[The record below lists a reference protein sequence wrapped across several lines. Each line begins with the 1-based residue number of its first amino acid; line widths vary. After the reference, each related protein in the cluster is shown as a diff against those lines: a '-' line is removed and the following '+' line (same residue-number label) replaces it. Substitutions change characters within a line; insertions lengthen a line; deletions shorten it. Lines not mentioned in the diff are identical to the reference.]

1 MMNIVTI
8 GRIGVLGVG
17 LGVGAALA
25 SIPGIA
31 AADPSPDPNVVSA
44 VDAASLFPDPAA
56 DPSLNIDISVDGF
69 TLLHEGSASASSG
82 MGDIAIAVGADSS
95 ATASGGFGDVAM
107 ASGPDSAATAG
118 DDGNFDLASASSVF
132 SSAGGTAIAV
142 GGNFDVAQE
151 GGLDGQAVAEIGSFD
166 GAFALT
172 GNGGTA
178 VAEYGDGD
186 FANTTGDGFS
196 SAGGMSASLLGNADY
211 AANLGSLAS
220 AVAGSSDTASGS
232 FDIAAI
238 LAGGTADANATG
250 ANFLVDILPNLF

>member
-1 MMNIVTI
+1 MLNIVTI

-44 VDAASLFPDPAA
+44 VDAASLFPAPAA

-69 TLLHEGSASASSG
+69 TLLHEGTASASSG
-82 MGDIAIAVGADSS
+82 MGDIAIAVGADSF
-95 ATASGGFGDVAM
+95 ATASGGFGDVAT
-107 ASGPDSAATAG
+107 ASGPDSNASAV
-118 DDGNFDLASASSVF
+118 DGNFDFASASSVF
-132 SSAGGTAIAV
+132 SSAGGTATAG

-151 GGLDGQAVAEIGSFD
+151 GGLNGVAVAYNGSFD

-172 GNGGTA
+172 GNSGTA
-178 VAEYGDGD
+178 IAEHGDGD

-196 SAGGMSASLLGNADY
+196 SAGGTSDSLLGNADY
-211 AANLGSLAS
+211 AVNLGSLMEAT
-220 AVAGSSDTASGS
+220 AGSSDTASGS